1 MNEKLNDFLHQL
13 QGSGGGGGVVERLYR
28 VFLFFS
34 AGVSAPFLNGERT
47 HMWSGCAA
55 DPSRKWTPQ
64 PSIGS
69 AEKKRKRKERNEI
82 GHESNEGE
90 GRANG
95 VRQKKTRKK
104 QNKSEHFVIGV
115 RTEWAQLVIVF
126 NL

>member
-1 MNEKLNDFLHQL
+1 
-13 QGSGGGGGVVERLYR
+13 
-28 VFLFFS
+28 
-34 AGVSAPFLNGERT
+34 
-47 HMWSGCAA
+47 MWSGCAA